1 MIPVD
6 EQIKI
11 IMKGVAECID
21 TEELRAK
28 INHSV
33 ETGKPLVVK
42 LGLDPTAPDIHL
54 GHTVVLRKLKQL
66 QDLGHS
72 VVVLIGDFTAKIG
85 DPTGKSKTR
94 KALTTEQVLE
104 NAQTYAEQIFK
115 ILDREKTQ
123 IRFNSEWLSKL
134 GFEDVVRLAANCT
147 VAKMLERED
156 FKNRYLNNQPIA
168 IHEFFYPL
176 MQAFDSVE
184 LQADIELGGTEQR
197 FNILMGRTLQKA
209 YGQESQIAVFM
220 PLLEGI
226 DGKEK
231 MSKSLGNY
239 IGIDEEPNVMFAKTM
254 KIPDSLIIKYF
265 ELVTDVHPDE
275 IDVLKARLAGD
286 CNPRDIKMLLA
297 FEIVKLYHGAEAACE
312 AENNF
317 RKVYQKNAVPDDI
330 KKVSLEPNE
339 RDIVTV
345 IFKAEFAKSKNAA
358 RRLVE
363 QGAVKINGTK
373 VTDIKH
379 EVTDGDIIKV
389 GKDKFCQI

>member
-6 EQIKI
+6 EQIRI

-21 TEELRAK
+21 EEELRAK
-28 INHSV
+28 IDHSV

-156 FKNRYLNNQPIA
+156 FKNRYANNQPIA

-226 DGKEK
+226 DVKEK
-231 MSKSLGNY
+231 IESIRKVPKIRHFFSYVGMMGLSRSGFFLFLG
-239 IGIDEEPNVMFAKTM
+239 ISPVSPGDTVRF
-254 KIPDSLIIKYF
+254 DL
-265 ELVTDVHPDE
+265 
-275 IDVLKARLAGD
+275 LKA
-286 CNPRDIKMLLA
+286 
-297 FEIVKLYHGAEAACE
+297 
-312 AENNF
+312 
-317 RKVYQKNAVPDDI
+317 PD
-330 KKVSLEPNE
+330 LM
-339 RDIVTV
+339 
-345 IFKAEFAKSKNAA
+345 
-358 RRLVE
+358 
-363 QGAVKINGTK
+363 
-373 VTDIKH
+373 
-379 EVTDGDIIKV
+379 
-389 GKDKFCQI
+389 